1 MTKNLTLCFVRQAN
15 QLLLGYKKR
24 GFGKKRW
31 NGFGGKVEEGEDL
44 LSAAKRELLEE
55 AGIEAKVLDKVG
67 EIDFSFTSSEEKLLV
82 HIFFVQ
88 AYKGEIIE
96 TDEMRPAW
104 FNLSEIPYDQ
114 MWVDDKYWLP
124 LVLDNKKVKANFLL
138 SSPTDNKI
146 IKQVINIVDKF

>member
-24 GFGKKRW
+24 GFGKNRW
-31 NGFGGKVEEGEDL
+31 NGFGGKVERGENL

-67 EIDFSFTSSEEKLLV
+67 EIDFSFAGSEEKLLV

-96 TDEMRPAW
+96 TEEMRPAW
-104 FNLSEIPYDQ
+104 FNIAEIPYDQ

>member
-1 MTKNLTLCFVRQAN
+1 MKKNLTLCLVRQDN
-15 QLLLGYKKR
+15 QLLLGYKKK

-31 NGFGGKVEEGEDL
+31 NGFGGKVERGENL

-67 EIDFSFTSSEEKLLV
+67 EIDFSFAGSEEKLLV

-96 TDEMRPAW
+96 TEEMRPAW
-104 FNLSEIPYDQ
+104 FNIAEIPYDQ